1 MEVFR
6 WGEGLKIIGE
16 NKQNWG
22 KPQSICRLQRI
33 KILLGNLCKGAGDEN
48 IYNFIIL

>member
-1 MEVFR
+1 MGGGVENFR
-6 WGEGLKIIGE
+6 G